1 MRFLIG
7 ILSGAYLAWTV
18 FGSLQITVQPVY
30 VAIQPANECSSGG
43 SFVYAGPEAKW
54 NVSVEVADE

>member
-18 FGSLQITVQPVY
+18 FGSLQVKFTPVYMIVQP
-30 VAIQPANECSSGG
+30 PNECSSGDR
-43 SFVYAGPEAKW
+43 FVYAGPESKW